1 MSVISETL
9 GAIQEALKL
18 ADDVK
23 RGRNLKKLSRE
34 LREHD
39 RRTTRL
45 EAQWKTAIALRGSLR
60 LLEGN

>member
-39 RRTTRL
+39 RRMTRL
-45 EAQWKTAIALRGSLR
+45 KAQWETAIALRGSLR